1 MSSRIEIAESDVP
14 REVRRSTEPRE
25 YFALLKRD
33 GVDVAVHRFWMPHWT
48 KPGGRKAHFSLDMYI
63 EREYCRYTAYKA
75 AEYPPIWAHV
85 EWIEECSVEIAPD
98 LPSFS
103 HATLWDM
110 YVAIG
115 YDIKKKRFTS

>member
-1 MSSRIEIAESDVP
+1 MLSRIEISESDVS

-33 GVDVAVHRFWMPHWT
+33 GVDVAVHRFWMPQWT
-48 KPGGRKAHFSLDMYI
+48 KPGGRKAHFSLDMYT
-63 EREYCRYTAYKA
+63 EREQRRYTTYKA
-75 AEYPPIWAHV
+75 AEYPPVWAHV
-85 EWIEECSVEIAPD
+85 EWIKECSVEIAAD
-98 LPSFS
+98 LPTFS

-115 YDIKKKRFTS
+115 YDLKKKSFTA